1 MLKSVDGNRN
11 EEIIK
16 CLKFLLI
23 LKTFFQTKFFI
34 LFLAWYFEKNVT
46 DVYVNFIVVNWTL
59 KGLRIGKERYEC
71 DGLHW

>member
-46 DVYVNFIVVNWTL
+46 DVYVNFIVVN
-59 KGLRIGKERYEC
+59 
-71 DGLHW
+71 